1 MKDSARYA
9 KVVAWSEEDQ
19 LYIGYAPGLIFG
31 GCCHGTDEKAVF
43 AELCEIID
51 ETIELDHADGTPL
64 PPPTAGQH
72 YIDDKLTQALSESLD
87 PEPTPA
93 YYPEPAQA

>member
-31 GCCHGTDEKAVF
+31 GCCHGEDEKAVF
-43 AELCEIID
+43 AELCEIVD
-51 ETIELDHADGTPL
+51 EVVEMDVNEGLPL
-64 PPPTAGQH
+64 PPPTAGYH
-72 YIDDKLTQALSESLD
+72 YPGDELMKALMAIE
-87 PEPTPA
+87 PETAPA
-93 YYPEPAQA
+93 